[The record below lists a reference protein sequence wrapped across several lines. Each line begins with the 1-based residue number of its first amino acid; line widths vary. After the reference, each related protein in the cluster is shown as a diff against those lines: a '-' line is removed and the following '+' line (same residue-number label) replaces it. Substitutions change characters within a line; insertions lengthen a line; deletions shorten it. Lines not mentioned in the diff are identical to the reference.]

1 MKSLRLALFALMCA
15 IAITGCENNKYNK
28 VVLRDKT
35 DTLNY
40 LVGAAFAE
48 EAMSRPY
55 FSDSSYANKFD
66 IKKEVMIRGFLDR
79 FDKDVLEGDDAMK
92 NFLKEFQE
100 TMNDEKMA
108 KLRAEYDKNID
119 AGNKYINKIK
129 VKDGV
134 HKLPVEI
141 SFDGTTQTYDM
152 YYAVIKEGT
161 GRKPTLDNTITLDY
175 TMYSLGENEK
185 LVEQLTTSND
195 VPRVF
200 KVSELDIDGFR
211 AGIQQMNKGAKYRF
225 FIPSELAY
233 RDQMN
238 IPIPIGS
245 TLVIDAELHDIN

>member
-1 MKSLRLALFALMCA
+1 MKSLRLALIALMCA
-15 IAITGCENNKYNK
+15 IAITGCENNNYNK
-28 VVLRDKT
+28 VVLKDKT

-55 FSDSSYANKFD
+55 FSDSAYATKYD

-79 FDKDVLEGDDAMK
+79 FDKDVLEGDNAMN
-92 NFLKEFQE
+92 NFLKEFTE
-100 TMNDEKMA
+100 SMNDEKMA
-108 KLRAEYDKNID
+108 KLRLEYDKNLD
-119 AGNKYINKIK
+119 AGKKYLNKIK
-129 VKDGV
+129 AKDGV
-134 HKLPVEI
+134 HTLPVEI
-141 SFDGTTQTYDM
+141 QFNGTTQTYDM

-161 GRKPTLDNTITLDY
+161 GKKPTLDNTITLDY
-175 TMYSLGENEK
+175 TMYSLGENDK

-200 KVSELDIDGFR
+200 KISELDIDGLKS
-211 AGIQQMNKGAKYRF
+211 GILQMSKGAKYRF